1 MNAPA
6 LKHLSTSY
14 YALNLSL
21 ENAASLNSLKID
33 LLSSMLPT
41 SGILF
46 TGKIGGEDMLRILFG
61 FEGRIGRRNYW
72 LAILGQWM
80 ILGAMFAAFN
90 TALIAMFATIG
101 VDLAPGATPPNV
113 DQLSSSEQLFA
124 GGIGIAALAFLV
136 VVLGMSVYMSVAA
149 QVKRL
154 HDMNMS
160 GWFTLLNFAS
170 LPIAM
175 TLTAS
180 DPANA
185 PIALFVM
192 LIPIG
197 LGFACGFFPGTY
209 GPNQFGEDR
218 LSIFDVSARTDES
231 WADRAQAHRRALKD
245 QQEASRDD
253 APAVEADTP
262 RKRRAAQRA
271 PAGSARKGFGK
282 RGMA

>member
-1 MNAPA
+1 
-6 LKHLSTSY
+6 
-14 YALNLSL
+14 
-21 ENAASLNSLKID
+21 
-33 LLSSMLPT
+33 
-41 SGILF
+41 
-46 TGKIGGEDMLRILFG
+46 MLRILFG

-72 LAILGQWM
+72 LAIIGQWM
-80 ILGAMFAAFN
+80 ILGGLFAAFN

-101 VDLAPGATPPNV
+101 VDLAPGATPPDV
-113 DQLSSSEQLFA
+113 EQLSSSEQLVA
-124 GGIGIAALAFLV
+124 GGLGIAALAFLV
-136 VVLGMSVYMSVAA
+136 VVLGISVYMSVAA

-160 GWFTLLNFAS
+160 GWLTLLNFAS

-197 LGFACGFFPGTY
+197 LGFACGFFPGTH
-209 GPNQFGEDR
+209 GGNQFGETR

-245 QQEASRDD
+245 QNEASRES
-253 APAVEADTP
+253 APAAAAEDDTP

-271 PAGSARKGFGK
+271 PAAGGRKGFGK

>member
-1 MNAPA
+1 
-6 LKHLSTSY
+6 
-14 YALNLSL
+14 
-21 ENAASLNSLKID
+21 
-33 LLSSMLPT
+33 
-41 SGILF
+41 
-46 TGKIGGEDMLRILFG
+46 MLRILFG

-72 LAILGQWM
+72 LAILGQWA
-80 ILGAMFAAFN
+80 ILGGMFAAFS
-90 TALIAMFATIG
+90 TALTAMFSVIG
-101 VDLAPGATPPNV
+101 VDLTPGATPPDV
-113 DQLSSSEQLFA
+113 EALSSGEQLFA
-124 GGIGIAALAFLV
+124 GGLGIASLIFLV
-136 VVLGMSVYMSVAA
+136 VVLGMSVYMSIAA
-149 QVKRL
+149 QAKRL

-197 LGFACGFFPGTY
+197 LGLACGFFPGTV
-209 GPNQFGEDR
+209 GPNNFGEDR

-245 QQEASRDD
+245 QQEASRD
-253 APAVEADTP
+253 VEVEEETP
-262 RKRRAAQRA
+262 RQRRAAQRV
-271 PAGSARKGFGK
+271 PSGGGRKGFGK